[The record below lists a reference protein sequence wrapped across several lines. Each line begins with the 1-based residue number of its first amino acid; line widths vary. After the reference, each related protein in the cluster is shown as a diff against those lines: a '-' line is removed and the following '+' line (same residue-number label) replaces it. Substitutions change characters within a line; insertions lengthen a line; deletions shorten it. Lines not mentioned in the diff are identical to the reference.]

1 MVQWVSRAGGS
12 ISSSSY
18 AHAEHVLEQDT
29 EPQIPPSVCVQCSGR
44 KDSNH
49 FVFVESSSNLPVKS
63 NLMFYCLSKV
73 NQRGFNVAS
82 LTMINRKYLSK
93 MILITEHLLTQQDSP
108 ASSLV
113 RCWSHNKLNGDLLC
127 AAEGF
132 WWSLV
137 IHQCLQGPTFAVSIL
152 WQTCTIKIFPVKEK
166 IRRKLPVLQ
175 MNHSLRKGN
184 RKAQL

>member
-49 FVFVESSSNLPVKS
+49 FLFVECSCNLLVKS
-63 NLMFYCLSKV
+63 NLMFYCLNKV

-82 LTMINRKYLSK
+82 LTMINRKDLSK
-93 MILITEHLLTQQDSP
+93 MTLITKHLLAQQDSP
-108 ASSLV
+108 VSSLV
-113 RCWSHNKLNGDLLC
+113 HCWSHNEDLLC

-132 WWSLV
+132 LLS
-137 IHQCLQGPTFAVSIL
+137 
-152 WQTCTIKIFPVKEK
+152 
-166 IRRKLPVLQ
+166 
-175 MNHSLRKGN
+175 
-184 RKAQL
+184 